1 MKANFLVWT
10 SLLFI
15 GGYLFLTNSPLFELK
30 SIVLKGDFYKDTNDL
45 NKLFTFFMGENIF
58 KIPLKDIEKMIKGDP
73 KISEVKIEKRLP
85 SELMVYVFR
94 KKPVFL
100 VNLDNIYGFTEKR
113 EIIPLFAKDES
124 YRYPIITGLGLSSFN
139 FYRQINTQKTNL
151 STDIYHAIKEV
162 DSTFFSMI
170 SEINLRD
177 LDNPVLYLFP
187 YGVKVMLGTGDYP
200 IKIKRLKSI
209 LALENLKDVKTIDL
223 RFKDQALV
231 KKVKE
236 G

>member
-1 MKANFLVWT
+1 MKANFLVWL

-30 SIVLKGDFYKDTNDL
+30 SIVFEEDLYKDTAKL
-45 NKLFTFFMGENIF
+45 NKFFKIFMGENIF
-58 KIPLKDIEKMIKGDP
+58 KIPLKKLEKMIRKDP
-73 KISEVKIEKRLP
+73 KVKEVKIEKRLP
-85 SELMVYVFR
+85 SELKVYVFR

-113 EIIPLFAKDES
+113 EIIPLFAKNES
-124 YRYPIITGLGLSSFN
+124 YKYPIITRLGLSSFN
-139 FYRQINTQKTNL
+139 FYRQINTQKANL
-151 STDIYHAIKEV
+151 STEIYHAIKKV
-162 DSTFFSMI
+162 DSTFFSTV

-187 YGVKVMLGTGDYP
+187 HGVKVMLGTGNYP
-200 IKIKRLKSI
+200 IKIKRLKSV
-209 LALENLKDVKTIDL
+209 LALEDLKDVKSIDL
-223 RFKDQALV
+223 RFKNQALV